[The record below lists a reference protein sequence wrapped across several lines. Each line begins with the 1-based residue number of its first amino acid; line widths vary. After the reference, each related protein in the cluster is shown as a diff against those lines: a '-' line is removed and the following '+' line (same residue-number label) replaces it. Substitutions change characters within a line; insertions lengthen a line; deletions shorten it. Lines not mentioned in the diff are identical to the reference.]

1 MPDVICESM
10 DGVETQKAG
19 VKIILFLVSE
29 ASFISEVFANIEA
42 CSVPARPGQ
51 KKPLLH
57 AVSSVMMLFYHI
69 F

>member
-51 KKPLLH
+51 KKTLLH